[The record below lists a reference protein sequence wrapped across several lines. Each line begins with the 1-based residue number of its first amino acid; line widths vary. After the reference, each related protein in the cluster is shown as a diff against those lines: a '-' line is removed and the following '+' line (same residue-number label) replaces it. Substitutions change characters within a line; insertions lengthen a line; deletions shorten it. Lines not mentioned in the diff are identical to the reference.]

1 MRVIRT
7 ISSTTTVEEPRHG
20 ILHLRPFS
28 SGTNPSP
35 FTTVE
40 TPTPAKTAGEVE
52 ADERQ
57 RPAVIP
63 GFTISTRSRPVGST
77 SGAPAVEDSVAE
89 DPAAPEDPVVPED
102 SSHPRHLRD
111 AENENW
117 LRNWM
122 QQRGISTAN
131 DLILHPY
138 KGWKIEAPKI
148 QLIRAKNFLS
158 DEDIDRTVDWPRKFA
173 ELAEYFAYLLHNYN
187 GEDWG
192 YDLREAIDMLHTH
205 WVFENYHYGRP
216 TLNLD
221 FPNVLPAHSK
231 RLPPGPGPAISMEP
245 RDPSDIK
252 HLGKRDLLHRKVEKA
267 HDGQYGMPSKI
278 LREHYLEEYDFDAV
292 EFFANSQT
300 VQPHSKRSKDPSVP
314 EEDKTFNMVRAEDSA
329 YNHCMDG
336 GTDATAEYLFG
347 PGNFQFSS
355 GDIVK
360 DADGKEHAKL
370 ESLKSF
376 AKFRGARRA
385 ALQLCLNTFDNSEN
399 RAVKTPWRAL
409 ILPTPRATKKPSA
422 GIFFQPEAVEDVP
435 EKAARDPFAYTVGLR
450 RLQRRSEYWAQWVR
464 KHAVK
469 EAYGHKIWMGR
480 NEPPMG
486 VPPNFLGPY
495 HMHYMD
501 VGVKKLFDLKIRCEG
516 LLELLGRAADKYP
529 QSLIE
534 EVLYF
539 VEEGLVGENY
549 RELPVL
555 RFRPSEI
562 HESQNTVLPLRPK
575 EEEWLQY
582 LCKEPVNK
590 FAHDRAPEGERNPL
604 SVIFE
609 DRVQAMKN
617 DVDPEAFFNASDV
630 EGETLGK
637 FLQALN
643 SCAGGNKKA
652 KKHQFTIEE
661 ARTEAFKCCEAGVL
675 G

>member
-1 MRVIRT
+1 
-7 ISSTTTVEEPRHG
+7 
-20 ILHLRPFS
+20 
-28 SGTNPSP
+28 
-35 FTTVE
+35 
-40 TPTPAKTAGEVE
+40 
-52 ADERQ
+52 
-57 RPAVIP
+57 
-63 GFTISTRSRPVGST
+63 
-77 SGAPAVEDSVAE
+77 
-89 DPAAPEDPVVPED
+89 
-102 SSHPRHLRD
+102 
-111 AENENW
+111 
-117 LRNWM
+117 M
-122 QQRGISTAN
+122 QQRGFSTAN

-158 DEDIDRTVDWPRKFA
+158 DEDIDRTVDWARKFA

-205 WVFENYHYGRP
+205 WVFESYHYGRP

-221 FPNVLPAHSK
+221 FPNVLPTHSK
-231 RLPPGPGPAISMEP
+231 RLPPGPGPAIRMEP
-245 RDPSDIK
+245 RGPSD
-252 HLGKRDLLHRKVEKA
+252 LGKRDLLHRELEKA

-278 LREHYLEEYDFDAV
+278 LRKHYLKEYDFDAI
-292 EFFANSQT
+292 EFFADSQT

-314 EEDKTFNMVRAEDSA
+314 EEDKTFNMVRAEDAA
-329 YNHCMDG
+329 YNYCMDG

-360 DADGKEHAKL
+360 DTDGKEHAKL

-376 AKFRGARRA
+376 ANFRGARRA

-399 RAVKTPWRAL
+399 KSVKTPWRAL
-409 ILPTPRATKKPSA
+409 ILPTPSATNKPGA
-422 GIFFQPEAVEDVP
+422 GIFFQPEPVKDVP

-450 RLQRRSEYWAQWVR
+450 RLQRRSEHWAQWVR

-469 EAYGHKIWMGR
+469 EAYGHKLWMGR

-495 HMHYMD
+495 DMHYMD
-501 VGVKKLFDLKIRCEG
+501 IGIKKLYDLKIRCEG
-516 LLELLGRAADKYP
+516 LLDRLKRAAQNYP
-529 QSLIE
+529 RDLIY
-534 EVLYF
+534 EVIRYAGEAF
-539 VEEGLVGENY
+539 DGEGY
-549 RELPVL
+549 RATGL

-562 HESQNTVLPLRPK
+562 QESQNTVLPLRPK

-590 FAHDRAPEGERNPL
+590 FAHGRAPGGERDPL

-617 DVDPEAFFNASDV
+617 DADPEAFFNTHNLEDRW
-630 EGETLGK
+630 LGK
-637 FLQALN
+637 FLEALN

-652 KKHQFTIEE
+652 KKHQFTIKE
-661 ARTEAFKCCEAGVL
+661 ARTEVFKCCEAGVL